1 MKKLPAR
8 YNHFVVPLF
17 LTFFMTSIVAAIST
31 INAVGLTWSAA
42 PLWGR
47 AWIASWAAAFPAALV
62 MLPFSRWLAGFFVQQ
77 PK

>member
-8 YNHFVVPLF
+8 YTHFVVPLF

-31 INAVGLTWSAA
+31 INAVGLSWSAV
-42 PLWGR
+42 PLWARGW
-47 AWIASWAAAFPAALV
+47 AASWAAAFPAALF

>member
-8 YNHFVVPLF
+8 YNHVVVPML
-17 LTFFMTSIVAAIST
+17 LTFFMTSIVSGIST
-31 INAVGLTWSAA
+31 VIAVGANAA
-42 PLWGR
+42 ALRIWPG
-47 AWIASWAAAFPAALV
+47 AWVASWTIAFPAALF